1 MEENTNKENQSKEDL
16 IQQLRDSQGPG
27 DTLVEFGPGGVNMTG
42 ENGPIPMGMF
52 GQPPMG
58 EPNEELVQEMVA
70 QGKRQI
76 DLEFQCDP
84 GVLNASMVEAEK
96 RLMPYFQEKMEAHQK
111 AQQEQPKEESEG

>member
-1 MEENTNKENQSKEDL
+1 MEENTNKENQSAEDL

-27 DTLVEFGPGGVNMTG
+27 DTLVEFGPNGINMTDQSG
-42 ENGPIPMGMF
+42 TFPMGMF

-58 EPNEELVQEMVA
+58 EPNEELVQEMVV

-84 GVLNASMVEAEK
+84 GVLNASLAEAER
-96 RLMPYFQEKMEAHQK
+96 RLLPYFKEKMEAHQK
-111 AQQEQPKEESEG
+111 AQQEQGEEGSEG